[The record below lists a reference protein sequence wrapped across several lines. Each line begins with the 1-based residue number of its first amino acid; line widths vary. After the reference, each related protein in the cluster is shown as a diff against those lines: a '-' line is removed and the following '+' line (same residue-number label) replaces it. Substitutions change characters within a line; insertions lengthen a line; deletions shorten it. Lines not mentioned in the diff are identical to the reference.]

1 MDLHVTK
8 LPRPRNVVV
17 VPKTCARCGRGFGTT
32 CREYLCS
39 NCRKPES
46 DKSVLNPR
54 LSFRE
59 KQVVRLV
66 QQAKSNK
73 EIAYEL
79 CLTVGTVKEYLYRIF
94 RKLQVTNRT
103 ELALRGRD
111 IEAAENRMRAS

>member
-1 MDLHVTK
+1 MDRQVTT
-8 LPRPRNVVV
+8 PSSNVV
-17 VPKTCARCGRGFGTT
+17 VPKTCARCGRGFGALS
-32 CREYLCS
+32 REYLCS
-39 NCRKPES
+39 VCRKPAA
-46 DKSVLNPR
+46 DRSVVSPS

-59 KQVVRLV
+59 RQVVRLV

-103 ELALRGRD
+103 ELAMRGRD
-111 IEAAENRMRAS
+111 LDIAEAS

>member
-8 LPRPRNVVV
+8 LPKPSNVV
-17 VPKTCARCGRGFGTT
+17 VPKTCARCGRSFGTL

-111 IEAAENRMRAS
+111 IEVAEGRMLAS